1 MAVLLKNNAGTTLSG
16 DINNSVTSIG
26 VASSASFPSSLG
38 SDHFYATID
47 DGTNVEIV
55 KVTAISGTTWTVV
68 RAQDNTSARAFS
80 SGDNVQL
87 RMNVKTLE
95 ELVSD
100 KVTLEDL
107 DVTSDSGTIAIDLDS
122 ETLTIAGG
130 EGIDTS
136 ATSNT
141 VTIAGED
148 ATTSNKGVA
157 SFSSDNFAVSS
168 GAVTI
173 KDGGVIAAELASN
186 AVETAKIAADAVTG
200 AKIADDAIDSEHY
213 TDGSIDT
220 AHIADDQVTL
230 AKMAG
235 LARGKIIYGDS
246 SGNPAAL
253 ALGSNGQVLKSDGT
267 DISWGTDSGLT
278 TEEVQDIVGGMV
290 DDTET
295 GISVTYDDTNGNLEF
310 VLDAAQT
317 TITSIYATDLIL
329 GEDAQ
334 TAIDFGT
341 ANEIDFKVDNAARLT
356 LTASALYPVTN
367 NQIDLGTS
375 SLEFKD
381 AYFDG
386 TVTADAFAGPLTG
399 NVTGN
404 VSGTAATVTGAAQ
417 SSITSVGTLTG
428 LTVSGDVIIDTNVLF
443 VDVST
448 NRVGIGNAT
457 PDVSLDIG
465 SYTDAV
471 HLPVGTTAQRPG
483 SPAAGYFRYNS
494 TLGKFEGYTD
504 AWGEIGGGASGS
516 AFTQNTFTGDG
527 SDTTFSLSTT
537 PTSEDMLLVFIDGV
551 FQADNVYSVSG
562 TTLTFATA
570 PANSRVVT
578 AYVVTPGIIGV
589 APVVNTMTGD
599 NSDTTLTLSQA
610 PAHENATFVTIDGV
624 VQHKSTYAVSGTTLT
639 FSTAP
644 PTGSAVEC
652 ITFTNVSTSTFSDLD
667 ADTKIQC
674 EEGADDD
681 TIRFDVAGTEVL
693 TIAEGVSSTEI
704 KFKGTAPA
712 LIIGDAGAEDTK
724 IVFDGNAQDYYIG
737 LDDSADD
744 LVIGKGSAVGT
755 TPAIVIDE
763 NLKVGV
769 NHSSPAHPFAVAGTL
784 TSNTNQDV
792 VRITAAATAAQSGGL
807 TINTTYESTA
817 ANRVTSLFS
826 IDNQDQAAP
835 LGFGTGTTRNMVI
848 DTTGRVLIGTDSGDA
863 FNADSM
869 LRIGRTGDRAFL
881 QFKTDTDQD
890 SGILFGTTS
899 DDVRHQ
905 IIHDVGDDALTF
917 SNNSSESMRLDS
929 SGNLFVGTTSAS
941 RTTVGHELHASGL
954 ARHTA
959 SGDKALELVRTSS
972 DGEIVEFFK
981 DSTHIGTIGAV
992 AGEIAIGSGDAFLW
1006 TSGASNAF
1014 LPASTS
1020 SGGNSDTA
1028 LDLGSSGRRFND
1040 AYIYSGVT
1048 SGSDRNDKQDIASL
1062 SDAEKKVAV
1071 ACKGLLRKWRWKSAV
1086 ELKGDK
1092 ARTHFG
1098 IIAQDLQDAFTA
1110 EGLDAGDYG
1119 MFISSTFTDD
1129 DGKEQTRLGIRYHE
1143 LLAFIISAI

>member
-55 KVTAISGTTWTVV
+55 KVTAVSGTTWTVV
-68 RAQDNTSARAFS
+68 RAQDNTSAQSFS
-80 SGDNVQL
+80 AGDNVQL
-87 RMNVKTLE
+87 RLNVKTLE

-173 KDGGVIAAELASN
+173 KDGGVVAAELASN

-235 LARGKIIYGDS
+235 LARGKIIYGDA

-253 ALGSNGQVLKSDGT
+253 SPGSNGQVLKSDGT

-290 DDTET
+290 DGTET
-295 GISVTYDDTNGNLEF
+295 GISVTYDDTNGNLDF
-310 VLDAAQT
+310 AIAAAQT

-417 SSITSVGTLTG
+417 SNITSVGTLTG

-471 HLPVGTTAQRPG
+471 HVPVGTTAQRPG

-674 EEGADDD
+674 EESSDEDK
-681 TIRFDVAGTEVL
+681 IRFDTGGTERMVL
-693 TIAEGVSSTEI
+693 DSTSLTVTPKIVSDAGIDIDNFNIDGTTIALSS
-704 KFKGTAPA
+704 
-712 LIIGDAGAEDTK
+712 GDMT
-724 IVFDGNAQDYYIG
+724 
-737 LDDSADD
+737 LDSAGDIILD
-744 LVIGKGSAVGT
+744 ADGADVIYKDGGT
-755 TPAIVIDE
+755 TFLEIDKDNDNARIKNPISDGDIKIQGNDGGSIVTPLTLDMS
-763 NLKVGV
+763 VGGQV
-769 NHSSPAHPFAVAGTL
+769 QITNPTNHPM
-784 TSNTNQDV
+784 
-792 VRITAAATAAQSGGL
+792 
-807 TINTTYESTA
+807 TIESTA
-817 ANRVTSLFS
+817 TNGGYIEFLTAANGANMGYIGSANELINTGGNTDFGIRAQDEFYLSTGGSAARIKILNDGTLRLGNGLESAVDQTSSQLLGIQFGFS
-826 IDNQDQAAP
+826 FGNIGLN
-835 LGFGTGTTRNMVI
+835 LGCG
-848 DTTGRVLIGTDSGDA
+848 SY
-863 FNADSM
+863 
-869 LRIGRTGDRAFL
+869 
-881 QFKTDTDQD
+881 
-890 SGILFGTTS
+890 TS
-899 DDVRHQ
+899 NYDLMRFYNGNGQ
-905 IIHDVGDDALTF
+905 VGDI
-917 SNNSSESMRLDS
+917 RV
-929 SGNLFVGTTSAS
+929 SGSA
-941 RTTVGHELHASGL
+941 T
-954 ARHTA
+954 
-959 SGDKALELVRTSS
+959 DFDTSS
-972 DGEIVEFFK
+972 DYRLKENVTY
-981 DSTHIGTIGAV
+981 DW
-992 AGEIAIGSGDAFLW
+992 DATTRLKQ
-1006 TSGASNAF
+1006 
-1014 LPASTS
+1014 LKPA
-1020 SGGNSDTA
+1020 
-1028 LDLGSSGRRFND
+1028 RFNWIADDTNTPVDGFLAHEVSDIVPNAINGEKD
-1040 AYIYSGVT
+1040 AVYT
-1048 SGSDRNDKQDIASL
+1048 AKDEAN
-1062 SDAEKKVAV
+1062 
-1071 ACKGLLRKWRWKSAV
+1071 GL
-1086 ELKGDK
+1086 
-1092 ARTHFG
+1092 
-1098 IIAQDLQDAFTA
+1098 
-1110 EGLDAGDYG
+1110 
-1119 MFISSTFTDD
+1119 
-1129 DGKEQTRLGIRYHE
+1129 GKEGEPNMQGIDHSKLVPLLVKTIQE
-1143 LLAFIISAI
+1143 LEARIKTLEDS

>member
-1 MAVLLKNNAGTTLSG
+1 MAVLLKNNAGTTLSS

-55 KVTAISGTTWTVV
+55 KVTAVSGTTWTVV
-68 RAQDNTSARAFS
+68 RAQDNTSAQSFS
-80 SGDNVQL
+80 AGDNVQL
-87 RMNVKTLE
+87 RLNVKTLE

-173 KDGGVIAAELASN
+173 KDGGVVAAELASN

-200 AKIADDAIDSEHY
+200 AKIADNAIDSEHY

-235 LARGKIIYGDS
+235 LARGKIIYGDA

-253 ALGSNGQVLKSDGT
+253 SPGSNGQVLKSDGT

-290 DDTET
+290 DGTET
-295 GISVTYDDTNGNLEF
+295 GISVTYDDTNGNLDF
-310 VLDAAQT
+310 AIAAAQT

-356 LTASALYPVTN
+356 LTASALYPVTD

-399 NVTGN
+399 DVTGN

-417 SSITSVGTLTG
+417 SNITSVGTLTG

-471 HLPVGTTAQRPG
+471 HIPVGTTAQRPG

-504 AWGEIGGGASGS
+504 AWGEIGGGSASGS

-527 SDTTFSLSTT
+527 SDTTFSLSTA

-570 PANSRVVT
+570 PASSRVVT

-589 APVVNTMTGD
+589 APVINTMTGD
-599 NSDTTLTLSQA
+599 NSDTTLTLSHA

-644 PTGSAVEC
+644 PTGAAVEC

-674 EEGADDD
+674 EEGSDDD

-704 KFKGTAPA
+704 TFKGTAPA

-724 IVFDGNAQDYYIG
+724 IVFDGNAQDFYIG

-744 LVIGKGSAVGT
+744 LLIGTGSTVGSNGIVTIENGGNVGIGTLSPSRQLTVENTIANSGGVIGLTSSDSSTSGTCGIIHFGNSTDSSLASINGIADGATDAGALVFKTEATGAAIEERMRITSSGHVGIGT
-755 TPAIVIDE
+755 TSPYDSAWGATSKQLTISGADYGALNLIDTGGPTRFGIGAGDGKLYLAYDDVNGAHRMVVDSSGRLGIGTTSPSGKLHVAGDVVISASGTDANRYNVYYNSSTGQLILVSSDARLKKDFDYSISGIETVNKLKPVRYTWKDSNKRQLGFTAQESIEADE
-763 NLKVGV
+763 NLAW
-769 NHSSPAHPFAVAGTL
+769 NDTE
-784 TSNTNQDV
+784 N
-792 VRITAAATAAQSGGL
+792 
-807 TINTTYESTA
+807 
-817 ANRVTSLFS
+817 
-826 IDNQDQAAP
+826 DQ
-835 LGFGTGTTRNMVI
+835 
-848 DTTGRVLIGTDSGDA
+848 
-863 FNADSM
+863 
-869 LRIGRTGDRAFL
+869 
-881 QFKTDTDQD
+881 
-890 SGILFGTTS
+890 
-899 DDVRHQ
+899 
-905 IIHDVGDDALTF
+905 
-917 SNNSSESMRLDS
+917 
-929 SGNLFVGTTSAS
+929 
-941 RTTVGHELHASGL
+941 
-954 ARHTA
+954 
-959 SGDKALELVRTSS
+959 
-972 DGEIVEFFK
+972 
-981 DSTHIGTIGAV
+981 
-992 AGEIAIGSGDAFLW
+992 W
-1006 TSGASNAF
+1006 
-1014 LPASTS
+1014 
-1020 SGGNSDTA
+1020 
-1028 LDLGSSGRRFND
+1028 
-1040 AYIYSGVT
+1040 
-1048 SGSDRNDKQDIASL
+1048 
-1062 SDAEKKVAV
+1062 
-1071 ACKGLLRKWRWKSAV
+1071 
-1086 ELKGDK
+1086 
-1092 ARTHFG
+1092 
-1098 IIAQDLQDAFTA
+1098 
-1110 EGLDAGDYG
+1110 GLDGWEGYAAVLTKA
-1119 MFISSTFTDD
+1119 IQEQQVIIDD
-1129 DGKEQTRLGIRYHE
+1129 LKSRIKTLEE
-1143 LLAFIISAI
+1143 A

>member
-644 PTGSAVEC
+644 PTGAAVEC

-674 EEGADDD
+674 EEGTDDD

-693 TIAEGVSSTEI
+693 TIAEGASNTEI

-724 IVFDGNAQDYYIG
+724 IVFDGNAQ
-737 LDDSADD
+737 
-744 LVIGKGSAVGT
+744 
-755 TPAIVIDE
+755 E
-763 NLKVGV
+763 
-769 NHSSPAHPFAVAGTL
+769 
-784 TSNTNQDV
+784 
-792 VRITAAATAAQSGGL
+792 
-807 TINTTYESTA
+807 
-817 ANRVTSLFS
+817 
-826 IDNQDQAAP
+826 
-835 LGFGTGTTRNMVI
+835 
-848 DTTGRVLIGTDSGDA
+848 
-863 FNADSM
+863 
-869 LRIGRTGDRAFL
+869 
-881 QFKTDTDQD
+881 
-890 SGILFGTTS
+890 
-899 DDVRHQ
+899 
-905 IIHDVGDDALTF
+905 
-917 SNNSSESMRLDS
+917 
-929 SGNLFVGTTSAS
+929 
-941 RTTVGHELHASGL
+941 
-954 ARHTA
+954 
-959 SGDKALELVRTSS
+959 
-972 DGEIVEFFK
+972 
-981 DSTHIGTIGAV
+981 
-992 AGEIAIGSGDAFLW
+992 
-1006 TSGASNAF
+1006 
-1014 LPASTS
+1014 
-1020 SGGNSDTA
+1020 
-1028 LDLGSSGRRFND
+1028 
-1040 AYIYSGVT
+1040 
-1048 SGSDRNDKQDIASL
+1048 
-1062 SDAEKKVAV
+1062 
-1071 ACKGLLRKWRWKSAV
+1071 
-1086 ELKGDK
+1086 
-1092 ARTHFG
+1092 
-1098 IIAQDLQDAFTA
+1098 
-1110 EGLDAGDYG
+1110 
-1119 MFISSTFTDD
+1119 
-1129 DGKEQTRLGIRYHE
+1129 
-1143 LLAFIISAI
+1143 

>member
-173 KDGGVIAAELASN
+173 KDGGVVAAELASN

-235 LARGKIIYGDS
+235 LARGKIIYGDA

-253 ALGSNGQVLKSDGT
+253 SPGSNGQVLKSDGT

-417 SSITSVGTLTG
+417 SNITSVGTLTG

-471 HLPVGTTAQRPG
+471 HVPVGTTAQRPG

-589 APVVNTMTGD
+589 APVINTMTGD

-667 ADTKIQC
+667 ADTKIQV
-674 EEGADDD
+674 EESSDEDV
-681 TIRFDVAGTEVL
+681 IRMDVAGTEVL
-693 TIAEGVSSTEI
+693 TLTNSAMTL
-704 KFKGTAPA
+704 KGTTPT
-712 LIIGDAGAEDTK
+712 LTIGDAGAEDTK

-744 LVIGKGSAVGT
+744 LVIGKGSTVGT

-763 NLKVGV
+763 NLNVGIGNASPSTVLEVTGTGDAETGITATHSRSGVGYSLLLNNTNNGANKGSGIKWQSGGFDTGAIITRSDATASSGDAPAYMTFHTSADGSEGLNERMRLTSAGHLSVGATSITNGGGYNKVIQVSGSEGCFSAISSSGEGLFAQNGV
-769 NHSSPAHPFAVAGTL
+769 NTQVINRCDGYMQFRTNNVERFRIGNTGNQSQYAGQSLANNFYLDSGSSQGAFNFSWYTDGASALQSVAHMYVQQGSGDGSAQKAEIIFQVADNGNPATALTISNNGQVSGNLNHTSDVALKENITDLGSATAKLKQLQPRTYDWKQASKGTGIAGFIAQEVASVIPEAVAGKDYVAPTYYVDGD
-784 TSNTNQDV
+784 TIPDDKEIGDQKTIGEGGKAIN
-792 VRITAAATAAQSGGL
+792 ATAILAYAVK
-807 TINTTYESTA
+807 TIQELEARIKTLE
-817 ANRVTSLFS
+817 
-826 IDNQDQAAP
+826 
-835 LGFGTGTTRNMVI
+835 
-848 DTTGRVLIGTDSGDA
+848 DA
-863 FNADSM
+863 
-869 LRIGRTGDRAFL
+869 
-881 QFKTDTDQD
+881 
-890 SGILFGTTS
+890 
-899 DDVRHQ
+899 
-905 IIHDVGDDALTF
+905 
-917 SNNSSESMRLDS
+917 
-929 SGNLFVGTTSAS
+929 
-941 RTTVGHELHASGL
+941 
-954 ARHTA
+954 
-959 SGDKALELVRTSS
+959 
-972 DGEIVEFFK
+972 
-981 DSTHIGTIGAV
+981 
-992 AGEIAIGSGDAFLW
+992 
-1006 TSGASNAF
+1006 
-1014 LPASTS
+1014 
-1020 SGGNSDTA
+1020 
-1028 LDLGSSGRRFND
+1028 
-1040 AYIYSGVT
+1040 
-1048 SGSDRNDKQDIASL
+1048 
-1062 SDAEKKVAV
+1062 
-1071 ACKGLLRKWRWKSAV
+1071 
-1086 ELKGDK
+1086 
-1092 ARTHFG
+1092 
-1098 IIAQDLQDAFTA
+1098 
-1110 EGLDAGDYG
+1110 
-1119 MFISSTFTDD
+1119 
-1129 DGKEQTRLGIRYHE
+1129 
-1143 LLAFIISAI
+1143 